1 MLISSE
7 EKCKDVS
14 VMDASGRSKIMNRKQ
29 FLNLLAEKTGFYKYQ
44 TKQFYDAFVE
54 TIMEATEAGDNV
66 TLRGFGTFYA
76 KEYKEHDVVD
86 PRNHKEWLHVPACR
100 RLKFDESITVK
111 KQLNRKEEE

>member
-1 MLISSE
+1 MTKTE
-7 EKCKDVS
+7 
-14 VMDASGRSKIMNRKQ
+14 
-29 FLNLLAEKTGFYKYQ
+29 FLNQLAEKSGFYKYQ

-54 TIMEATEAGDNV
+54 TLMEVTEAGENV
-66 TLRGFGTFYA
+66 TLRGFGTFYT
-76 KEYKEHDVVD
+76 KEYKEHDVID